1 MGIITETGIVWN
13 EWANST
19 MSTTSATTDVFT
31 YWTTQWNSTGT
42 TTDTTTNTIYR
53 YWADEHNQVAMFHA
67 HEMRQ
72 RERQQIRI
80 ERERNIWQQNEQSE
94 RQTRQVEARRK
105 AKILLLENLDNEQ
118 VKDFQ
123 KGGFFFV
130 KSPSGRL
137 YRIREGR
144 AINIDLMVGNS
155 RSDVEKRL
163 CGHPEIF
170 CPNEDTMLAQK
181 IYLEKLENDFLRIA
195 RTYEPLH

>member
-1 MGIITETGIVWN
+1 MVVISGTGIVWDA
-13 EWANST
+13 WANST
-19 MSTTSATTDVFT
+19 TSTTSATTDVFT
-31 YWTTQWNSTGT
+31 YWTTHWNSTGT
-42 TTDTTTNTIYR
+42 TTNTTTDTIYR
-53 YWADEHNQVAMFHA
+53 YWANENQVAMFQA

-94 RQTRQVEARRK
+94 RQIRQVEARRK